1 MAKRKYELTE
11 KKIVK
16 YIKEGR
22 GQGIGKE
29 YIPWIKIQDLPS
41 KGRSWRVKSW
51 KTGRLHHFLS
61 DLETK
66 YFYYLEWQDD
76 VIDIREQYPLIDRA
90 LCMKIAEEN
99 NIKYPKDPKSKTP
112 IIMTTDFMITKI
124 HQDKTEEHIARTIKY
139 AKDLE
144 EERTLQKLFI
154 EKEYYDI
161 RNINWGIVTEKEI
174 PTVLVNNVRMVH
186 KAFNLEDI
194 ISNDIC
200 RERLL
205 FFRHEFINLLKK
217 EENKEKSIKEIIDLL
232 EERYTTPSGTFLYIF
247 KNCIINKIIKVNMN
261 KKININN
268 TISNT
273 LIRGD

>member
-11 KKIVK
+11 KKIAK

-29 YIPWIKIQDLPS
+29 YIPWIKIQDVPS
-41 KGRSWRVKSW
+41 KGRVSRVKSW
-51 KTGRLHHFLS
+51 KTGRVHHFLS

-66 YFYYLEWQDD
+66 YFYYLEWQED
-76 VIDIREQYPLIDRA
+76 VIDIREQFPLIDRS
-90 LCMKIAEEN
+90 LGMKIAEHN

-124 HQDKTEEHIARTIKY
+124 HQDKREEHIARTIKY

-154 EKEYYDI
+154 EKEYY
-161 RNINWGIVTEKEI
+161 NIKNIDWGIVTEKEI
-174 PTVLVNNVRMVH
+174 PMVLVDNIRVVH
-186 KAFNLEDI
+186 KAFNLEEI
-194 ISNDIC
+194 VSNDIS

-205 FFRHEFINLLKK
+205 FFRKEFINLLNK
-217 EENKEKSIKEIIDLL
+217 EENNEKSIKEVIDLL
-232 EERYTTPSGTFLYIF
+232 EERYVTPSGTFLYIF
-247 KNCIINKIIKVNMN
+247 KNCIINKIIKINMY
-261 KKININN
+261 KEININN
-268 TISNT
+268 TISSM